1 MAILHLLLGSMMNG
15 LYAQNKKISIHSE
28 NNQVIDATIQPA
40 TRYLNGDVK
49 VYHASTFMYCDTA
62 ILKGSD
68 LLMRHNVVLLQNDTI
83 KIFSD
88 SLHYNGDSLVA
99 YLYGDIILE
108 NGPSKKLYT
117 SYLKYDVKNKIAYY
131 TKNAKLID
139 KTSTLIS
146 RRGRYVLNEKTAYF
160 YENVRASDDDFTLM
174 GDSLTYNTITQE
186 TRFLSPVR
194 IIKDTSNIYSEKG
207 WFDLDDKIGDFISH
221 AQYLS
226 GKTRASADTIS
237 YDGKTD
243 QITLKTKDGR
253 SEYISQND
261 TAFAKIIHY
270 DKKNETF
277 TLTDNGHYK
286 SKTNEVKGD
295 KIYYNKTTEKF
306 KVTGRSIVSD
316 PPMLIEADTL
326 DYDKV
331 IKYGVANG
339 HVIWQDTSAKTAIH
353 ADHVIYEGNINKL
366 LATNDKSRPLFTT
379 LVENDTLFMRAD
391 TLKSFRTFKERLIL
405 PDKNAKRR
413 ANQNKL
419 SKGKSEINFSGTQ
432 ISESTTVITDSLQ
445 NNAVDTIITD
455 TIFTGIIDT
464 FDFFVA
470 YHKVRIFKSDLQ
482 AVCDSLVFSKK
493 DSIFTLHQQPHA
505 WSDSSQISGDTLNIF
520 LKSKKLDKLTVN
532 SQAAILNSTDY
543 IFFNQIQG
551 RYIEAFFKDS
561 KINKM
566 YVDGNAKIVYY
577 LTNENKE
584 YSGVNTTEASRMTF
598 HFDKSKVTDIY
609 NYIEPKSLVYPMKTT
624 DHESIKI
631 KGFKWNPN
639 IRPIS
644 KFDL

>member
-1 MAILHLLLGSMMNG
+1 MNE

-28 NNQVIDATIQPA
+28 NNQVVDKTFEPA
-40 TRYLNGDVK
+40 TQYLNGDVK
-49 VYHASTFMYCDTA
+49 VYHASAFMYCDTA
-62 ILKGSD
+62 ILKSSD
-68 LLMRHNVVLLQNDTI
+68 LRMRHNVVLLQNDTI

-108 NGPSKKLYT
+108 NGPTKKLYT
-117 SYLKYDVKNKIAYY
+117 SHLKYDVKNKIAYY

-146 RRGRYVLNEKTAYF
+146 KRGRYVLNEKTAYF
-160 YENVRASDDDFTLM
+160 YENVKASDDDFTLV
-174 GDSLTYNTITQE
+174 GDSLAYNTSTQE

-194 IIKDTSNIYSEKG
+194 IIKDTSNIYSKKG
-207 WFDLDDKIGDFISH
+207 WFDLDDKIGDFIDN

-226 GKTRASADTIS
+226 GKTKASADTIS
-237 YDGKTD
+237 YDGKKD

-253 SEYISQND
+253 SEYISEKD
-261 TAFAKIIHY
+261 TAFAKIIYY

-277 TLTDNGHYK
+277 ILTENGHYK
-286 SKTNEVKGD
+286 STTNEVKGE
-295 KIYYNKTTEKF
+295 KIYYNKISEKF
-306 KVTGRSIVSD
+306 KVTGRSVVSD

-326 DYDKV
+326 DYDKA
-331 IKYGVANG
+331 IKFGKADG

-353 ADHVIYEGNINKL
+353 ADHVVYEGNVNKL

-379 LVENDTLFMRAD
+379 AIENDTLFMRAD

-413 ANQNKL
+413 ANQNKQL
-419 SKGKSEINFSGTQ
+419 KGTSEINFSGTQ
-432 ISESTTVITDSLQ
+432 VSESTIPMDSTQNITP
-445 NNAVDTIITD
+445 DTIITD

-493 DSIFTLHQQPHA
+493 DSIFTLYQQPFA
-505 WSDSSQISGDTLNIF
+505 WSDSSQISGDTLDIF
-520 LKSKKLDKLTVN
+520 MKNKKLDKLTVK
-532 SQAAILNSTDY
+532 SQAAVLNSSDY

-551 RYIEAFFKDS
+551 RFIETLFKDS
-561 KINKM
+561 KINQM
-566 YVDGNAKIVYY
+566 NVDGNAKIVYY
-577 LTNENKE
+577 LTNEAKE

-598 HFDKSKVTDIY
+598 YFDKSKVTDIF
-609 NYIEPKSLVYPMKTT
+609 NYVEPKSIVFPMQTV

-631 KGFKWNPN
+631 KGFKWNLK
-639 IRPIS
+639 IKPIS
-644 KFDL
+644 KEDLNPKL

>member
-1 MAILHLLLGSMMNG
+1 MLLCNEMNE

-28 NNQVIDATIQPA
+28 NNQVVDKTFEPA
-40 TRYLNGDVK
+40 TQYLNGDVK

-62 ILKGSD
+62 ILKSSD
-68 LLMRHNVVLLQNDTI
+68 LRMRHNVVLLQNDTI

-108 NGPSKKLYT
+108 NGPTKKLYT

-146 RRGRYVLNEKTAYF
+146 KRGRYVLNEKTAYF
-160 YENVRASDDDFTLM
+160 YENVKASDDDFTLV
-174 GDSLTYNTITQE
+174 GDSLAYNTSTQE

-194 IIKDTSNIYSEKG
+194 IIKDTSNIYSKKG
-207 WFDLDDKIGDFISH
+207 WFDLDDKIGDFIDN

-226 GKTRASADTIS
+226 GKTKASADTIS
-237 YDGKTD
+237 YDGKKD

-253 SEYISQND
+253 SEYISEKD
-261 TAFAKIIHY
+261 TAFAKIIYY

-277 TLTDNGHYK
+277 ILTENGHYK
-286 SKTNEVKGD
+286 STTNEVKGE
-295 KIYYNKTTEKF
+295 KIYYNKISEKF
-306 KVTGRSIVSD
+306 KVTGRSVVSD

-326 DYDKV
+326 DYDKA
-331 IKYGVANG
+331 IKFGKADG

-353 ADHVIYEGNINKL
+353 ADHVVYEGNVNKL

-379 LVENDTLFMRAD
+379 AIENDTLFMRAD

-413 ANQNKL
+413 ANQNKQL
-419 SKGKSEINFSGTQ
+419 KGTSEINFSGTQ
-432 ISESTTVITDSLQ
+432 VSESTIPMDSTQNITP
-445 NNAVDTIITD
+445 DTIITD

-493 DSIFTLHQQPHA
+493 DSIFTLYQQPFA
-505 WSDSSQISGDTLNIF
+505 WSDSSQISGDTLDIF
-520 LKSKKLDKLTVN
+520 MKNKKLDKLTVK
-532 SQAAILNSTDY
+532 SQAAVLNSSDY

-551 RYIEAFFKDS
+551 RFIETLFKDS
-561 KINKM
+561 KINQM
-566 YVDGNAKIVYY
+566 NVDGNAKIVYY
-577 LTNENKE
+577 LTNEAKE

-598 HFDKSKVTDIY
+598 YFDKSKVTDIF
-609 NYIEPKSLVYPMKTT
+609 NYVEPKSIVFPMQTV

-631 KGFKWNPN
+631 KGFKWNLK
-639 IRPIS
+639 IKPIS
-644 KFDL
+644 KEDLNPKL

>member
-1 MAILHLLLGSMMNG
+1 MLLCNEMNE

-28 NNQVIDATIQPA
+28 NNQVVDKTFEPA
-40 TRYLNGDVK
+40 TQYLNGDVK

-62 ILKGSD
+62 ILKSSD
-68 LLMRHNVVLLQNDTI
+68 LRMRHNVVLLQNDTI

-108 NGPSKKLYT
+108 NGPTKKLYT

-146 RRGRYVLNEKTAYF
+146 KRGRYVLNEKTAYF
-160 YENVRASDDDFTLM
+160 YENVKASDDDFTLV
-174 GDSLTYNTITQE
+174 GDSLAYNTSTQE

-194 IIKDTSNIYSEKG
+194 IIKDTSNIYSKKG
-207 WFDLDDKIGDFISH
+207 WFDLDDKIGDFIDN

-226 GKTRASADTIS
+226 GKTKASADTIS
-237 YDGKTD
+237 YDGKKD

-253 SEYISQND
+253 SEYISEKD
-261 TAFAKIIHY
+261 TAFAKIIYY

-277 TLTDNGHYK
+277 ILTENGHYK
-286 SKTNEVKGD
+286 SATNEVKGE
-295 KIYYNKTTEKF
+295 KIYYNKISEKF
-306 KVTGRSIVSD
+306 KVTGRSVVSD

-326 DYDKV
+326 DYDKA
-331 IKYGVANG
+331 IKFGKADG
-339 HVIWQDTSAKTAIH
+339 HVIWQDTSAQTAIH
-353 ADHVIYEGNINKL
+353 ADHVVYEGNVNKL

-379 LVENDTLFMRAD
+379 AIENDTLFMRAD

-413 ANQNKL
+413 ANQNKQL
-419 SKGKSEINFSGTQ
+419 KGTSEINFSGTQ
-432 ISESTTVITDSLQ
+432 VSESTIPMDSTQNITP
-445 NNAVDTIITD
+445 DTIITD

-493 DSIFTLHQQPHA
+493 DSIFTLYQQPFA
-505 WSDSSQISGDTLNIF
+505 WSDSSQISGDTLDIF
-520 LKSKKLDKLTVN
+520 MKNKKLDKLTVK
-532 SQAAILNSTDY
+532 SQAAVLNSSDY

-551 RYIEAFFKDS
+551 RFIETLFKDS
-561 KINKM
+561 KINQM
-566 YVDGNAKIVYY
+566 NVDGNAKIVYY
-577 LTNENKE
+577 LTNEAKE

-598 HFDKSKVTDIY
+598 YFDKSKVTDIF
-609 NYIEPKSLVYPMKTT
+609 NYVEPKSIVFPMQTV

-631 KGFKWNPN
+631 KGFKWNLK
-639 IRPIS
+639 IKPIS
-644 KFDL
+644 KEDLNPKL